1 MHNLL
6 VKDIFIRKIV
16 GKIHI
21 LLWIWYKLTEHAV
34 YFPHGT
40 ISFKTGENVVRMSP
54 GKGAI
59 LSVVVLPSCRTDLL
73 EVQRRI
79 YVAKY
84 NI

>member
-1 MHNLL
+1 M
-6 VKDIFIRKIV
+6 
-16 GKIHI
+16 
-21 LLWIWYKLTEHAV
+21 T
-34 YFPHGT
+34 YFCVIANATNGCNPYLC
-40 ISFKTGENVVRMSP
+40 VVRMSP

-84 NI
+84 NIGDEDKLDIIREVD